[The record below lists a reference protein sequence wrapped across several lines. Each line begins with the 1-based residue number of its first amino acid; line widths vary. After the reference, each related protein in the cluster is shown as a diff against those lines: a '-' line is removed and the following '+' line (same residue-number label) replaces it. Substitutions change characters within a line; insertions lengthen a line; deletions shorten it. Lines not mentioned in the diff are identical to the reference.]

1 MSNKKVIGIVGGLG
15 PYAGLDLARKIFDQ
29 TEAKSDPEYLS
40 VALLSVPQEIVDRT
54 SFLLGK
60 VNINPALAIFRIIR
74 KLEKIGAGVIGIP
87 CNTAHSPR
95 IFNVILEELKKANSS
110 VKLVNMISEV
120 VNFFRENYP
129 SVRNIGVL
137 STIGVYKTK
146 VYSNVLEKA
155 GISVILPDEILQEE
169 VHNATYDPKYGIKAQ
184 SNPVT
189 KFAKQIILEVINYLK
204 NEGAE
209 AIILGC
215 TEIPLA
221 VTDKKMG
228 ETILIDPTFIL
239 ARALIREVNP
249 DKLKPL
255 TNCIFK

>member
-1 MSNKKVIGIVGGLG
+1 M
-15 PYAGLDLARKIFDQ
+15 
-29 TEAKSDPEYLS
+29 
-40 VALLSVPQEIVDRT
+40 
-54 SFLLGK
+54 
-60 VNINPALAIFRIIR
+60 
-74 KLEKIGAGVIGIP
+74 
-87 CNTAHSPR
+87 
-95 IFNVILEELKKANSS
+95 
-110 VKLVNMISEV
+110 
-120 VNFFRENYP
+120 
-129 SVRNIGVL
+129 
-137 STIGVYKTK
+137 YKTK
-146 VYSNVLEKA
+146 LYSNVLEKA
-155 GISVILPDEILQEE
+155 GISVILPDEVLQEE

-189 KFAKQIILEVINYLK
+189 KFAKQIILDAINYLK

-255 TNCIFK
+255 TNYIFK